1 MRTFPRELAAF
12 RKLVD
17 ERAAALRQLSY
28 DVLQAYAKAAPEAV
42 SVDGR
47 PATIGMIV
55 QTTSDNRLRIVLQGF
70 MPGRFLRRFQSVA
83 LAGFYKHADGSWS
96 AMPDDELDQFD

>member
-17 ERAAALRQLSY
+17 ERAAALRQLPY
-28 DVLQAYAKAAPEAV
+28 DVLQAYGKSMPEAV
-42 SVDGR
+42 TVEGR
-47 PATIGMIV
+47 PATIGIIV
-55 QTTSDNRLRIVLQGF
+55 QSASDNRLRIVLQGF
-70 MPGRFLRRFQSVA
+70 MPGRFLRRLQNVA
-83 LAGFYKHADGSWS
+83 LAGFYKHANGSWS